1 MVAEELKREDG
12 PSLRAA
18 RALYARRHDPNL
30 EVDMPIG
37 AAMSGVRA
45 ITVVPLL
52 MSPPCGHRGAP
63 R

>member
-1 MVAEELKREDG
+1 MVAEELKCEDG

-37 AAMSGVRA
+37 APMSGVRA